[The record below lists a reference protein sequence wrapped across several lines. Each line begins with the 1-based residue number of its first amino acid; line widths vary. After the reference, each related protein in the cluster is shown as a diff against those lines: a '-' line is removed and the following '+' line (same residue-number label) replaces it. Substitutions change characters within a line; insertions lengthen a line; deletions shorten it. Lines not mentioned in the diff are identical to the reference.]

1 MDDIKRALE
10 AIYAVKEETQPVAEL
25 APTPKG
31 AQAAAA
37 HMDKETEIKGSFNA
51 KTFGGLLGMDSTEAS
66 MLASFLAKH
75 KKGMPPGRN
84 ELLAAADA
92 FRALVD
98 ADPQVT
104 NQAMMM
110 LRRVSAAEAIESPV
124 AEEEQVEEV
133 AVEDQI
139 EEEIKDLAEGIRITK
154 EGVEEC
160 WGEMQAPAAP
170 AAAAEGPMTVSISM
184 PNKQISVTTDSA
196 DEVMN
201 LLKLAGIAVGGAEEM
216 PAAPAEPA
224 QPEAEPEMVGA
235 PMTMVIGGESP
246 AAEEGGEEEKGDEE
260 GDEKKESVEQ
270 DEPAVDENAYNMA
283 AAAAARAGKDEFE
296 FPEGSGK
303 MHPVKMKKDTAHA
316 MAEGEEVDEATDPFT
331 LARDMAKDYYSKD
344 ENKPG
349 QVSQRDQSFLDKAKA
364 GYKMAQQMNKEL
376 EKEGVEEG
384 MEEAA
389 RILALAGLD
398 ESKLANSP
406 AGTSMDEPMEADRLP
421 STPGDGSGHP
431 DFGANRANN
440 QGENPMGIHSADVEE
455 SFNVAMGEYRKFV
468 AENISQGVKK
478 V

>member
-1 MDDIKRALE
+1 MNDDIKRALE
-10 AIYAVKEETQPVAEL
+10 AIYSVKTESAPVAE
-25 APTPKG
+25 AEPRG
-31 AQAAAA
+31 AQAALA
-37 HMDKETEIKGSFNA
+37 HMAQSEELKGTFNA

-75 KKGMPPGRN
+75 KKGMPPARN

-110 LRRVSAAEAIESPV
+110 LRRVSAAEAIESPMD
-124 AEEEQVEEV
+124 EQQVEESS
-133 AVEDQI
+133 VEDQI
-139 EEEIKDLAEGIRITK
+139 EEEVKDIAEGIRVTK

-160 WGEMQAPAAP
+160 WSEMPAVAPTASTGEQ
-170 AAAAEGPMTVSISM
+170 MTVNIAM

-196 DEVMN
+196 EEIMN
-201 LLKLAGIAVGGAEEM
+201 VLKLAGIEVGGASDSPITTDPQPE
-216 PAAPAEPA
+216 EPA
-224 QPEAEPEMVGA
+224 MVGA
-235 PMTMVIGGESP
+235 PMAVVVGGESP
-246 AAEEGGEEEKGDEE
+246 AAEEGGEEEKGEEE
-260 GDEKKESVEQ
+260 GDEKKESLEQ

-303 MHPVKMKKDTAHA
+303 MHPVKMKKDAAHA
-316 MAEGEEVDEATDPFT
+316 MGESTEGQD
-331 LARDMAKDYYSKD
+331 
-344 ENKPG
+344 
-349 QVSQRDQSFLDKAKA
+349 
-364 GYKMAQQMNKEL
+364 
-376 EKEGVEEG
+376 
-384 MEEAA
+384 EAA

-431 DFGANRANN
+431 DFGANRANG
-440 QGENPMGIHSADVEE
+440 QGENPMGVHSKDVEE
-455 SFNVAMGEYRKFV
+455 SFNAAMGEYRKFV

>member
-1 MDDIKRALE
+1 MNDDIKKALE

-25 APTPKG
+25 APEPKG

-37 HMDKETEIKGSFNA
+37 HMGKETELKGAFNA
-51 KTFGGLLGMDSTEAS
+51 KMFGGLLGMDSSEAS

-84 ELLAAADA
+84 ELMAAADA

-110 LRRVSAAEAIESPV
+110 LRRVSAAEAIESSV
-124 AEEEQVEEV
+124 AEEQVEETSTD
-133 AVEDQI
+133 AQI

-160 WGEMQAPAAP
+160 WSDMPAGSPIVAGGEQ
-170 AAAAEGPMTVSISM
+170 ETMTVNITM

-196 DEVMN
+196 EEIMN
-201 LLKLAGIAVGGAEEM
+201 VLKLAGIAVGGAEQA
-216 PAAPAEPA
+216 PAAAEP
-224 QPEAEPEMVGA
+224 QPEEPAMVGA
-235 PMTMVIGGESP
+235 PVTMVVGDEAP
-246 AAEEGGEEEKGDEE
+246 ASAEEGGDKEGEED
-260 GDEKKESVEQ
+260 KKEESVEVN
-270 DEPAVDENAYNMA
+270 EPAVDENAYNMA
-283 AAAAARAGKDEFE
+283 AAAAAREGKDEFE

-316 MAEGEEVDEATDPFT
+316 MGESEET
-331 LARDMAKDYYSKD
+331 
-344 ENKPG
+344 
-349 QVSQRDQSFLDKAKA
+349 
-364 GYKMAQQMNKEL
+364 
-376 EKEGVEEG
+376 VEEG
-384 MEEAA
+384 RNEAA

-440 QGENPMGIHSADVEE
+440 QGENPMGIHSADMKETFE
-455 SFNVAMGEYRKFV
+455 VAMGEYRKFV
-468 AENISQGVKK
+468 AENISKKDGVKK

>member
-25 APTPKG
+25 APAPKG
-31 AQAAAA
+31 VQAAAA

-124 AEEEQVEEV
+124 AEEQVEEV

-170 AAAAEGPMTVSISM
+170 VAAEGPMTVSISM

-201 LLKLAGIAVGGAEEM
+201 LLKLAGIAVGGAET
-216 PAAPAEPA
+216 PSAEPA

-246 AAEEGGEEEKGDEE
+246 AAEEGGEEEKGEDDE
-260 GDEKKESVEQ
+260 EKKEESVEH
-270 DEPAVDENAYNMA
+270 DEPAVDENAYTLA
-283 AAAAARAGKDEFE
+283 AAAAARAGKTEFE

-303 MHPVKMKKDTAHA
+303 MHPVKMKKDTAHEIG
-316 MAEGEEVDEATDPFT
+316 EGEEVDEAQDPFAY
-331 LARDMAKDYYSKD
+331 ARDMAKDYYSKD

-349 QVSQRDQSFLDKAKA
+349 QVSQSNTSFLDKAKA

-398 ESKLANSP
+398 EGKLANSP

-440 QGENPMGIHSADVEE
+440 QGENPMGVHSADVEE
-455 SFNVAMGEYRKFV
+455 SFNMAMGEYRKFV

>member
-316 MAEGEEVDEATDPFT
+316 MGESTEGQD
-331 LARDMAKDYYSKD
+331 
-344 ENKPG
+344 
-349 QVSQRDQSFLDKAKA
+349 
-364 GYKMAQQMNKEL
+364 
-376 EKEGVEEG
+376 
-384 MEEAA
+384 EAA

-440 QGENPMGIHSADVEE
+440 QGENPMGIHTADVEE

>member
-10 AIYAVKEETQPVAEL
+10 AIYAVKEETQPVSEL
-25 APTPKG
+25 APEPKG
-31 AQAAAA
+31 AQAATA
-37 HMDKETEIKGSFNA
+37 HMAQKAELKGAFNA
-51 KTFGGLLGMDSTEAS
+51 KMFGGLLGMDSSEAS

-104 NQAMMM
+104 NQAMAM
-110 LRRVSAAEAIESPV
+110 LRRISAAEAIESPV
-124 AEEEQVEEV
+124 AEEQVEEV

-139 EEEIKDLAEGIRITK
+139 EEEIKDIAEGIRITK

-160 WGEMQAPAAP
+160 WGEMPSPAVP
-170 AAAAEGPMTVSISM
+170 AEAEGPMTVSISM

-201 LLKLAGIAVGGAEEM
+201 LLKLAGIAVGSAEQA
-216 PAAPAEPA
+216 PAAVAAEP
-224 QPEAEPEMVGA
+224 QPEEPTMVGA
-235 PMTMVIGGESP
+235 PMTMVVGGESP

-260 GDEKKESVEQ
+260 GDEEEKKESLEQ

-283 AAAAARAGKDEFE
+283 AAAAAREGKTEFE
-296 FPEGSGK
+296 VPEGSGK
-303 MHPVKMKKDTAHA
+303 MHPVKMEKDTAHA
-316 MAEGEEVDEATDPFT
+316 MGESTEGQD
-331 LARDMAKDYYSKD
+331 
-344 ENKPG
+344 
-349 QVSQRDQSFLDKAKA
+349 
-364 GYKMAQQMNKEL
+364 
-376 EKEGVEEG
+376 
-384 MEEAA
+384 EAA

-440 QGENPMGIHSADVEE
+440 QGENPMGIHSGDVEE